1 VGKYTND
8 ADVPY
13 RFVPCMTAGLA
24 YYLAL
29 KFKPEKIQPLKV
41 LYEEELQRALQ
52 NDGSSSSLFVT
63 PRTYYPEI

>member
-1 VGKYTND
+1 MV
-8 ADVPY
+8 
-13 RFVPCMTAGLA
+13 AGLS

-29 KFKPEKIQPLKV
+29 KFKPENVQALKA

-63 PRTYYPEI
+63 PRTYFPEI